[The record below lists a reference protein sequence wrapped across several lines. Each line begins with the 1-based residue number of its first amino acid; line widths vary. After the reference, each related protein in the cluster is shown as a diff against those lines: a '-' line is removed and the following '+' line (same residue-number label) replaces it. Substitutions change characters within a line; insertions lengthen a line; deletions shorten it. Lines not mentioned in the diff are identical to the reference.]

1 MRPATRSISP
11 AIKPAHIRKGP
22 GQAYPVVVD
31 VAVSVN
37 PNTITL
43 AIPASQTSGLSGKY
57 IWDLELTSTEGI
69 VTTILHGYV
78 NVSNE
83 VTRYGMHQQQ
93 LTAQLVEPARFTAK
107 PQPPGTPMA
116 EKGRPDRPDR

>member
-1 MRPATRSISP
+1 MPDQADLDIYQGDDYAATVSVLDAAGNPVDLAGYQAR
-11 AIKPAHIRKGP
+11 AHIRKGP
-22 GQAYPVVVD
+22 GQAYPVIVD

-83 VTRYGMHQQQ
+83 VTRVWNAPATDHS
-93 LTAQLVEPARFTAK
+93 PAR
-107 PQPPGTPMA
+107 
-116 EKGRPDRPDR
+116 